1 MTTSLVQFFF
11 RAPEA
16 VPATAEVIRWWEARR
31 PVYNLAVGVAG
42 LVSLVSLMALQAMS
56 MSYALGRFGDAARI
70 NIVYA
75 LRGLWAV
82 ALAWLLARTF
92 GGAEA
97 RHSVT
102 IMLLRLAGAVLLTLS
117 VIVALSA
124 G

>member
-1 MTTSLVQFFF
+1 MDGPVRLARLRVLKPLLVGS
-11 RAPEA
+11 
-16 VPATAEVIRWWEARR
+16 V
-31 PVYNLAVGVAG
+31 
-42 LVSLVSLMALQAMS
+42 LMALQAMS